1 MTDTTTISPNGKTT
15 APTKAVGVSG
25 VVTQGGV
32 LVSSDYD
39 RAWKGVER
47 DRTIQHMIDDP
58 VIGSVLHG
66 VEMLVRRV
74 DWHVKPADESTA
86 AEDAAQFVQECLDD
100 MTGHW
105 PGDTLAAVLTYLGW
119 GWSCLEIVFK
129 QRAGM
134 GGTPP
139 SRFDDG
145 KTGWHRWALRP
156 QPTRYGWEFVG
167 DDPTALIQQDPATF
181 RRITIPLAKCLLFRY
196 SSRDNSPEGNTP
208 LRVAY
213 DAWYNKRKLQR
224 IEAIGI
230 ERDLAG
236 LPVGRVPSRDIAGN
250 TDVYQAMQ
258 AIVTNIR
265 NDAQGGLVI
274 SSERDDSGNYY
285 QDVTLMATGGAKAI
299 PTDPIIKR
307 YANEVVTVFLANV
320 MRTGQDSTGSYAL
333 AETQGG
339 LFQQAI
345 GAHLDTIAQTINE
358 QAVVPLCRLNG
369 IPEELIPTLEH
380 GNIESAN
387 LEEMGRYITV
397 LASTGAIVMTP
408 ELRFF
413 LATIAGL
420 PVPSVEEIEAQQ
432 AEEEAEAAAAE
443 QARMDAL
450 QAAQDAQG
458 AQAGEGAENVTPM
471 PQRGA
476 QAAVA
481 ASEVRRLVEDDGS
494 VTLSDILQVMTWF
507 DSVVEPEHR
516 GLLNAKVIG
525 EGGEE

>member
-1 MTDTTTISPNGKTT
+1 MTDTTTLSPNGKVT
-15 APTKAVGVSG
+15 APTKAIGVSG
-25 VVTQGGV
+25 VVHHGGV
-32 LVSSDYD
+32 IYDQDYD
-39 RAWKGVER
+39 LAWKGHRR
-47 DRTIQHMIDDP
+47 DDTIRHMLDDP
-58 VIGSVLHG
+58 LIGAVLGG

-74 DWHVKPADESTA
+74 DWHVKPVDESPAADE
-86 AEDAAQFVQECLDD
+86 AAQFVRECLDD

-129 QRAGM
+129 QRNGP
-134 GGTPP
+134 GGKTP

-156 QPTRYGWEFVG
+156 QATRYGWEFAG
-167 DDPTALIQQDPATF
+167 DDPIALIQQDPQTF
-181 RRITIPLAKCLLFRY
+181 QRLTIPLEKCLLFRY
-196 SSRDNSPEGNTP
+196 ASRDNSPEGSTP

-236 LPVGRVPSRDIAGN
+236 LPVGRVPSRDISGN

-274 SSERDDSGNYY
+274 SSERDESGNYY

-320 MRTGQDSTGSYAL
+320 MRTGQDGGGSYAL
-333 AETQGG
+333 ADVQGG

-358 QAVVPLCRLNG
+358 QAVLPLCRLNG
-369 IPEELIPTLEH
+369 IPDEFVPTLEH
-380 GNIESAN
+380 GDIESAD
-387 LEEMGRYITV
+387 LERLGKYLTD
-397 LASTGAIVMTP
+397 
-408 ELRFF
+408 
-413 LATIAGL
+413 LATAYR
-420 PVPSVEEIEAQQ
+420 PRAP
-432 AEEEAEAAAAE
+432 
-443 QARMDAL
+443 
-450 QAAQDAQG
+450 
-458 AQAGEGAENVTPM
+458 P
-471 PQRGA
+471 
-476 QAAVA
+476 
-481 ASEVRRLVEDDGS
+481 
-494 VTLSDILQVMTWF
+494 
-507 DSVVEPEHR
+507 
-516 GLLNAKVIG
+516 
-525 EGGEE
+525 